1 MGRGGC
7 DNMRMLRFNAA
18 RIVGLV
24 FLLNGLLFGGIGLVM
39 RQVNADASAA
49 RTATA
54 EATIVDVEART
65 HTDSD
70 GDVTTSYYPVL
81 EFEDA
86 DHVTHRAT
94 QNVSSGRYDVGT
106 KTEVRYDPR
115 DPEGNL
121 VMTRDE
127 GAVGLITTILVIM
140 GGIFAVVGLVL
151 SVVAFL

>member
-1 MGRGGC
+1 MG
-7 DNMRMLRFNAA
+7 MRFNAV

-24 FLLNGLLFGGIGLVM
+24 FLLMGLLLGGIGLVVRHVSTDM
-39 RQVNADASAA
+39 SEA

-70 GDVTTSYYPVL
+70 GDTTTSYYPVL

-86 DHVTHRAT
+86 DHVTHRGT
-94 QNVSSGRYDVGT
+94 QNVSSGHYDVGD
-106 KTEVRYDPR
+106 KAEVKYDPR

-121 VMTRDE
+121 LITRDE
-127 GAVGLITTILVIM
+127 GTVGLIMVIILIM
-140 GGIFAVVGLVL
+140 AGIFAIVGLVL
-151 SVVAFL
+151 SVVSFL